1 MARKLI
7 DCQYFKNID
16 VAIIHEIVDGNRNY
30 QVIKNPNFHYYIEPE
45 LKQKKS
51 ETKYYKNINE
61 LKRVDCKYADL
72 YDSVAL
78 NLYGKKFENLDF
90 ILDFNLTQEKAKELN
105 EKYHSKER
113 LLMANHNLYGA
124 DDQIEYRLIAEYYE
138 KYKDEID
145 MSIPSNYM
153 FFDIEVH
160 SDFDKNTYLELEK
173 IYHYLNNGTEY
184 EPDLN
189 NIYLEPFKHLM
200 EETDLEKVKEY
211 IVSFSKNSVITKY
224 QDLRFFLALFNSKA
238 REIDKDRVE
247 TFMKN
252 NLTKDKLNF
261 IYDNIGFP
269 DENKGN
275 NRVDAISFVDVTK
288 RKLYMY
294 LLNVQNDLKEKSDRE
309 YIINEKYVQNDLF
322 NFVELFLIVSYL
334 TNIDS
339 KNKEA
344 CKELID
350 ELPFL
355 TSMYKSI
362 DIKNKEDKEKVAS
375 LIEKAKTIIPNYN
388 EIVKMDVEYKL
399 FDSELVMIK
408 EFFNKIKTEIKPSI
422 IAAHNAK
429 FDINTLKNR
438 LIKFGESFDFEINQL
453 TTLNEPILN
462 NIESDI
468 RIDMLTMERK
478 KEKTKYFCPGIVLL
492 DTLLLYAKSV
502 SGEKNWSLDSIANE
516 ELNDSKISYDFPIH
530 EFYARK
536 VKTFIKYSS
545 VDTLLLMRLEE
556 KLEFISLFQLIL
568 SNSKTGWNSY
578 MYRTTYLTN
587 LIKYELMNRKDGFFV
602 ARNNLTFLNPKKEK
616 TQGSTKEVS
625 YKGAYNTTLD
635 GICDSYGFHE
645 NLFDL
650 DFSAF
655 YPSCALT
662 TNLCVDQLLFTTEQ
676 KELHNDYIFMSKI
689 AFGNKYLNLPSSEE
703 IFKSI

>member
-1 MARKLI
+1 MSRKLI
-7 DCQYFKNID
+7 DCQYFKSID
-16 VAIIHEIVDGNRNY
+16 TAVIHEIVDGERNY
-30 QVIKNPNFHYYIEPE
+30 QIIKNPDFHYYIEPE
-45 LKQKKS
+45 LKENKKD
-51 ETKYYKNINE
+51 TKYYKNINE
-61 LKRVDCKYADL
+61 LKRIDCKYCDL
-72 YDSVAL
+72 YDSVSL
-78 NLYGKKFENLDF
+78 NLYGKNFDSLDF
-90 ILDFNLTQEKAKELN
+90 ILDFNLSSEKAKEMS
-105 EKYHSKER
+105 EHYHSKER
-113 LLMANHNLYGA
+113 LLLANHNLYGA
-124 DDQIEYRLIAEYYE
+124 DDQIEYRLIADYYE

-160 SDFDKNTYLELEK
+160 SDFDKNIYLELEK
-173 IYHYLNNGTEY
+173 IYNYLNEGVEY
-184 EPDLN
+184 VPDIN
-189 NIYLEPFKHLM
+189 NIYLEPFNYLM
-200 EETDLEKVKEY
+200 NEEDLEKIKEY
-211 IVSFSKNSVITKY
+211 IMIFSKKSIDIKY

-238 REIDKDRVE
+238 REIDKNRVE
-247 TFMKN
+247 TFLKN
-252 NLTKDKLNF
+252 NLTKEKLNF

-294 LLNVQNDLKEKSDRE
+294 LLNVQDDLKDYEDKK
-309 YIINEKYVQNDLF
+309 YIMDKKYVQNDLSK
-322 NFVELFLIVSYL
+322 FVELFLIVSYL

-339 KNKEA
+339 KNREI
-344 CKELID
+344 CSELLE

-362 DIKNKEDKEKVAS
+362 DIKDEND
-375 LIEKAKTIIPNYN
+375 KAKLVSIIDKAKNTIPNYD
-388 EIVKMDVEYKL
+388 EVVKINVEYKL
-399 FDSELVMIK
+399 FDSEIAMIK
-408 EFFNKIKTEIKPSI
+408 DFFNKIKTEIKPSI

-438 LIKFGESFDFEINQL
+438 LIKFGENFNYEINQL
-453 TTLNEPILN
+453 TTFNDPLLN
-462 NIESDI
+462 NIESEI
-468 RIDMLTMERK
+468 KIDMLTMERK

-587 LIKYELMNRKDGFFV
+587 LIKYELLNRKDGKFI

-635 GICDSYGFHE
+635 GVCDSYGFHE

-689 AFGNKYLNLPSSEE
+689 AFGNKYLNLPSSAE